1 MEDYDEE
8 FGPNRVL
15 RCDECSV
22 KLMAQEVC
30 WCLTN
35 DEGGMNDEN

>member
-15 RCDECSV
+15 RCDKCSV
-22 KLMAQEVC
+22 KLMEREVC
-30 WCLTN
+30 WCLTKDEEN
-35 DEGGMNDEN
+35 DYE